1 MCGETDCR
9 IHMQGMQNTLTK
21 TVQFILALA
30 AFMMINNY
38 FGLFEPI
45 TKPIVAVALA
55 VIFTFLPMV
64 AVVLAIAFLIVIHMC
79 TVSMG
84 VAGVSAAIF
93 LLMFIFYV
101 RFSPKTAIVI
111 LLNDTVNHFENS
123 ICDTDYLWIDRCTG
137 ICDTDCVWNH
147 FLFHG
152 RIREK
157 FSGDH

>member
-1 MCGETDCR
+1 MSAIFVWRDR
-9 IHMQGMQNTLTK
+9 LQNTYAGYAKYIDK

-84 VAGVSAAIF
+84 VAKERANAGT
-93 LLMFIFYV
+93 
-101 RFSPKTAIVI
+101 SP
-111 LLNDTVNHFENS
+111 
-123 ICDTDYLWIDRCTG
+123 
-137 ICDTDCVWNH
+137 
-147 FLFHG
+147 G
-152 RIREK
+152 R
-157 FSGDH
+157 